1 MALDE
6 GKIREQAKAIM
17 DEFIKALD
25 KAGNLGGEAGL
36 ERQEMVRD
44 AKPGVQDKEFRER
57 MLKNAPKK
65 DGDHI
70 IAERKSW

>member
-6 GKIREQAKAIM
+6 DKIKRQAKAIM

-25 KAGNLGGEAGL
+25 KAGNLAGEAGL
-36 ERQEMVRD
+36 ERPEMTRD
-44 AKPGVQDKEFRER
+44 AKPVAQDKDFRER
-57 MLKNAPKK
+57 LLKNAPKK
-65 DGDHI
+65 DGGHI